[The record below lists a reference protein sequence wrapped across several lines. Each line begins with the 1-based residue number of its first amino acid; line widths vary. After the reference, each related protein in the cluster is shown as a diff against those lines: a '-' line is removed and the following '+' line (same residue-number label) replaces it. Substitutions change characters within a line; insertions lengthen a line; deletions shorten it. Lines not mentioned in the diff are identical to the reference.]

1 MIERVLVAGATGYL
15 GGFVVAEL
23 ARRGLWVRALARPGK
38 KVKGASEVFEGEA
51 TRPDTL
57 TGVCDGIHAVFSSL
71 GITRQ
76 TDKVTFRDVDYGANK
91 SVLAVARAAGVERFG
106 FVSVVSPELFSGSA
120 LTDAREAFVAEL
132 RAADGIEPLVIR
144 STGFFND
151 LRAPFDMALKGRVYL
166 IGDGNA
172 RINPIHGADLAKV
185 VVDALL
191 GDQAEVSVGGP
202 ETYTW
207 NEIAALVFEA
217 LNKRVKVGHVP
228 VWLTRGSLG
237 LVRVFKRRTY
247 DIASFVRIVSSHDVL
262 APPTATTACASST
275 ASWRPSSPQ
284 ERRPI
289 AAAARRPECP

>member
-38 KVKGASEVFEGEA
+38 KVKGASEVFEGEV

-57 TGVCDGIHAVFSSL
+57 AGVCDGIHAVFSAL

-76 TDKVTFRDVDYGANK
+76 TDKVTFRDVDYGANT
-91 SVLAVARAAGVERFG
+91 SVLAVAREAGVERFG
-106 FVSVVSPELFSGSA
+106 VVSVVSPELFTGLA

-132 RAADGIEPLVIR
+132 RAADGIEPRVIR

-151 LRAPFDMALKGRVYL
+151 LRAPFDMALKGRIYL

-237 LVRVFKRRTY
+237 LIRVFTRRTY

-262 APPTATTACASST
+262 GTPHGDHSLREFYRELAAEQSTGATS
-275 ASWRPSSPQ
+275 
-284 ERRPI
+284 
-289 AAAARRPECP
+289 